1 MTRALIVYESMF
13 GNGKAVASAVADG
26 VRTIMPAD
34 EVEVGLAPT
43 AVPDDVSLLV
53 VGGPTHAFG
62 LSRPD
67 TRSQAAGRASG
78 QIVSRGRGLRE
89 WLPTLRVH
97 PGRLA
102 AVAYG
107 THVRRPW
114 LIARLR
120 TVERAIE
127 RRFRR
132 LGVRDVLP
140 HESFFVEGMTGPL
153 VPAELERARRWG
165 ERLGRMATPASGLAA
180 GERHHAAG
188 PERPRGSPP
197 QRS

>member
-13 GNGKAVASAVADG
+13 GNGQAVASAVAAG
-26 VRTIMPAD
+26 LESLTPV
-34 EVEVGLAPT
+34 EVVEVGLAPT
-43 AVPDDVSLLV
+43 TVPEDVTLLV

-78 QIVSRGRGLRE
+78 RIVSRGRGLRE
-89 WLPTLRVH
+89 WLPELRVH
-97 PGRLA
+97 RGRLM

-165 ERLGRMATPASGLAA
+165 ERLWRMAAPASGLAA
-180 GERHHAAG
+180 GELHRAAG